1 MESRI
6 KLKGMKFYAYHG
18 VMEQERRIGN
28 YFTIDLILKVN
39 VEKAVYS
46 DRLEDTINYAEVFQR
61 VKEEM
66 EIPSNLLE
74 HVAGRIITRLKK
86 EYPSIEK
93 IKLSI
98 AKQRPPLGGDVEEA
112 SVTFTSSF

>member
-1 MESRI
+1 MKMESRI
-6 KLKGMKFYAYHG
+6 KLKGMQFYAYHG
-18 VMEQERRIGN
+18 VMEQERQIGN
-28 YFTIDLILKVN
+28 YFTVDLVLKVN

-46 DRLEDTINYAEVFQR
+46 DRLEDTINYADIFQR

-66 EIPSNLLE
+66 EIPSKLLE

-98 AKQRPPLGGDVEEA
+98 AKQRPPVGGEVKEA
-112 SVTFTSSF
+112 VITLNT